1 MKETIAERRARQRRE
16 ENEAAQLFE
25 AAKPM
30 RLLHAIAEATQLGF
44 TANMYFRNDNVL
56 HYYFDLDNDVYSDTY
71 AELSSWLLDSI
82 ENKLNQ
88 IREERSRKTRLEK
101 VKLELLARLTNEEK
115 EALGIQELNVK
126 DYMIRGGEVLIA
138 DFDNLQLNGEYW
150 RPIRDEEKI
159 EVMMQMLIDLH
170 SKFERLKDI

>member
-1 MKETIAERRARQRRE
+1 M
-16 ENEAAQLFE
+16 
-25 AAKPM
+25 
-30 RLLHAIAEATQLGF
+30 
-44 TANMYFRNDNVL
+44 
-56 HYYFDLDNDVYSDTY
+56 
-71 AELSSWLLDSI
+71 
-82 ENKLNQ
+82 
-88 IREERSRKTRLEK
+88 
-101 VKLELLARLTNEEK
+101 
-115 EALGIQELNVK
+115 K